1 MAVRLVEGA
10 TLRRLSRAREFIEAK
25 HAEAITLEAMA
36 ESAGLSPFHF
46 LRLFR
51 DVFEETPH
59 RYLTRVRLAR
69 AKALLA
75 RGASVTEACFGVGF
89 SSVGSFSSLFAREVA
104 CSPSAYR
111 RALRYAAPVPDDLAT
126 LVIPCCFLARFAG
139 RGATFEKTR
148 GPGLTT

>member
-1 MAVRLVEGA
+1 MQQVRLVEGA

-25 HAEAITLEAMA
+25 HAEPITLDAIA

-59 RYLTRVRLAR
+59 RYLTRVRLSR
-69 AKALLA
+69 AKVMLA

-111 RALRYAAPVPDDLAT
+111 RALRYAAPVPGDLAT

-139 RGATFEKTR
+139 ATFEKIR
-148 GPGLTT
+148 GGGPAT